1 MHPETVKMLLALYG
15 PMLLGLTLMI
25 IIFPVIIT
33 AQAKKEERLDAIL
46 KKETNERHFLR
57 KKPRLATSRR
67 KKAYK
72 RRF

>member
-15 PMLLGLTLMI
+15 PIFVGVIGIMI
-25 IIFPVIIT
+25 YFFAT
-33 AQAKKEERLDAIL
+33 RAEDKKEAQLAAYRE
-46 KKETNERHFLR
+46 KKINKNRFCR
-57 KKPRLATSRR
+57 KKPRLAASRR